1 MAYIHG
7 GKPLI
12 TTFLL
17 YKSCFE
23 ITNLKLQDLQY
34 RSIIFRSQPLKLFDI
49 SKQSTTFLLYAS
61 CFTMDCITV
70 RVFIIG

>member
-12 TTFLL
+12 TTCLL

-23 ITNLKLQDLQY
+23 ITNVKLQDLQY